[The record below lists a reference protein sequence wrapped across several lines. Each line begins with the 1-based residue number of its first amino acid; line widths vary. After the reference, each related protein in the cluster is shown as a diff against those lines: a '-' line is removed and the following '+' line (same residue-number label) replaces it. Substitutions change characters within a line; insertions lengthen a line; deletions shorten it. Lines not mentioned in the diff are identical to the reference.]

1 MRTYFAN
8 TVLVFQLNKY
18 TVLFLVSVQSPI
30 FWSHFTL
37 KGPQVNFQVHT
48 LNLVA
53 YQIILTGSP
62 VQKMHYFSHTVHCRC
77 TSIHPLSEHSGL
89 IPVSLRPASRKAHS
103 ALIGQHSKAWT
114 GTAHRVSA
122 SALPFLIFFCNVG
135 RAGDCIPVTSQPYG
149 SPDSSFK
156 GTRSEWISEWIWIGL
171 RVLDSDNCFII
182 KKETEILLSTIREL
196 HFFFISSFLNKTW
209 LNTCLHTSSGN
220 FAATR
225 EISKQRYVEIAI
237 LCQFC

>member
-1 MRTYFAN
+1 MPFSSCGFLWIVPQQSDRCTPQVERRQQLLADCPIRQQNPLAGSPNTSACITMSESRRAASSKVRQPPCRLQTGVKPDCVFFKIEHTFNRKKKMRTYFAN
-8 TVLVFQLNKY
+8 TVLFFQLNKY

-53 YQIILTGSP
+53 YQIMLTGSP

-122 SALPFLIFFCNVG
+122 SALLFLFFFCNVG
-135 RAGDCIPVTSQPYG
+135 RAGDCILVTSQP
-149 SPDSSFK
+149 
-156 GTRSEWISEWIWIGL
+156 
-171 RVLDSDNCFII
+171 
-182 KKETEILLSTIREL
+182 
-196 HFFFISSFLNKTW
+196 
-209 LNTCLHTSSGN
+209 
-220 FAATR
+220 
-225 EISKQRYVEIAI
+225 
-237 LCQFC
+237 

>member
-18 TVLFLVSVQSPI
+18 TVLFLAVQSPI

-37 KGPQVNFQVHT
+37 KGPLSGSFSGAYFKFSCLPDNAYRLSCSKDAHASDHAQSFCISSAI
-48 LNLVA
+48 LN
-53 YQIILTGSP
+53 
-62 VQKMHYFSHTVHCRC
+62 
-77 TSIHPLSEHSGL
+77 
-89 IPVSLRPASRKAHS
+89 
-103 ALIGQHSKAWT
+103 
-114 GTAHRVSA
+114 
-122 SALPFLIFFCNVG
+122 FFCNVG

-196 HFFFISSFLNKTW
+196 HFFHFIIPKQNVVEPLFAH
-209 LNTCLHTSSGN
+209 LHRQLCSYQGD
-220 FAATR
+220 FKATLR
-225 EISKQRYVEIAI
+225 RNRHFVPVLLTLWSDPLTAVT
-237 LCQFC
+237 